1 MGWPKAGM
9 RQPYLPEAC
18 ARPQMHSQAG
28 GSEPGTNFGK
38 LGRLFVR
45 SELVRG

>member
-18 ARPQMHSQAG
+18 ARPQMHGQAG
-28 GSEPGTNFGK
+28 GSEPGTKFGK
-38 LGRLFVR
+38 VGQFSVL
-45 SELVRG
+45 SELMRG